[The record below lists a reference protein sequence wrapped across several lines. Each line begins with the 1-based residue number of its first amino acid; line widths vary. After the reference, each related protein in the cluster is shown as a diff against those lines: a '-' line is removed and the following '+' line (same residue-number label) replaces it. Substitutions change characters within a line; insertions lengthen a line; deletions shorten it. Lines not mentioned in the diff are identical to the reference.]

1 MRRFLRFLTSR
12 PDMAPRTE
20 TAPDRREGQLRA
32 LLLTAIGAAVILGG
46 SIQTRAEANQS
57 TGSTTGTTAAPQTTG
72 TGTTGTTSTGTTSTG
87 TTSTGTTAAP
97 QTTGTGTNGMGTAGT
112 ATASTSTTGTN
123 GTATTGAATTTGTAA
138 TTGGAVTPPANTPVV
153 EPASTPTVAA
163 LPIFGLDYFAEAR
176 ALILARRKG
185 ATGGS
190 ANALESAVG
199 PEALLS
205 GRVATSIPAKYQL
218 GPGDTLSVR
227 ISSPVQ
233 AATSQDLKI
242 DGTGAIIVPGTTQ
255 RVILRGQTLA
265 QATDSI
271 RAVTRRYLRDAA
283 VELSLSELR
292 TISIR
297 VLGEAIAP
305 GTYEVPSII
314 TVFNALYAAGG
325 PTDNGSF
332 RNVELR
338 RPGMA
343 IKRLDLYRLLL
354 KGDPS
359 LDVAMQPGDTLFI
372 PPAENRVA
380 VKGEV
385 KRPAVYELRTGESL
399 RDALAYAGGA
409 RVTGV
414 TQQVAVESVR
424 PGQSRVLIDA
434 NLFGSN
440 KSNNPVLYDG
450 DTVEIFSIRDLLTN
464 VVTVEGAVD
473 QPRTFAHSRGMR
485 VADLV
490 TLARG
495 LTANAYTPRADL
507 YRKNP
512 DGSLTLIPIN
522 LADALKRSAND
533 NVEIKVEDRLKVY
546 TIEEATF
553 LNPRRIQLAGEV
565 QRPGNY
571 VRANGMTIRDL
582 LIQGGGLKPTANDR
596 VGLLQRFTPDG
607 QPADLV
613 KVNLAKAAAGDPAEN
628 YALQD
633 NDILTVNA
641 ITFTEYVPEQT
652 VEIVGAVTK
661 PGVYTLF
668 KDMRVTDLLF
678 LAGATLPD
686 ASLAR
691 TYLQRTNPN
700 GTQGPLVVVD
710 LEKLRGGDTS
720 QNVRLQP
727 KDKLTIFKE
736 SEVQF
741 RGPET
746 VTISGAFLRPGT
758 YPKSDKMTLR
768 DVIDLAGGVLPTAA
782 ESLELVRA
790 WEQVGTPVT
799 RVRVADALAGDPRA
813 NLDLRSGDTITL
825 PNRSDL
831 RERPRIVFIQGAVK
845 YPGPYMLTG
854 ANDRL
859 SNLVSRAGGMTERA
873 FPLAAEFARD
883 PRNLSTP
890 KQQNLQPR
898 LAATLQLV
906 AEDEYKR
913 ANALAD
919 LDRLRIVFS
928 QGASIS
934 GGGGVQQI
942 LPQGGVVASRDI
954 TPGQSLDQALA
965 QALSSEAASKART
978 LKESEIVPTG
988 NLDVNL
994 DLALRRPNSKED
1006 VVLQDGDIITIPER
1020 PTTVAISGAVV
1031 LPSAIVWV
1039 PGKPLEYYLERSGG
1053 LTNDA
1058 SISEILVIRASGAVV
1073 RYKKGLRIEVG
1084 DNVLVPTKVMAVRL
1098 RERQNDLQTI
1108 TQTVSSAA
1116 ISFALIRALT
1126 R

>member
-1 MRRFLRFLTSR
+1 
-12 PDMAPRTE
+12 MA
-20 TAPDRREGQLRA
+20 
-32 LLLTAIGAAVILGG
+32 AIAAAVILGG
-46 SIQTRAEANQS
+46 SINTRAEANQS
-57 TGSTTGTTAAPQTTG
+57 TGSTTGTTTAPQTTG
-72 TGTTGTTSTGTTSTG
+72 TSSTG
-87 TTSTGTTAAP
+87 
-97 QTTGTGTNGMGTAGT
+97 TTGTGTTAGQTTTSGTA
-112 ATASTSTTGTN
+112 TN
-123 GTATTGAATTTGTAA
+123 GTATSGTPTTGTGTTAGQTTTSGTTA
-138 TTGGAVTPPANTPVV
+138 GMGTTGTVPTTGGAVTPTTNVPPVA
-153 EPASTPTVAA
+153 PASTPTVAA

-176 ALILARRKG
+176 ALILARRRG
-185 ATGGS
+185 VTGGS
-190 ANALESAVG
+190 SNALESAVG

-218 GPGDTLSVR
+218 GPGDTLSIRV
-227 ISSPVQ
+227 SSPVQ
-233 AATSQDLKI
+233 AATTQDLKI
-242 DGTGAIIVPGTTQ
+242 DGTGAIVVPGTTQ
-255 RVILRGQTLA
+255 RVILRGQTLT
-265 QATDSI
+265 QATQTI
-271 RAVTRRYLRDAA
+271 RSVTRRYLRDAQ
-283 VELSLSELR
+283 VELALSELR

-297 VLGEAIAP
+297 ILGEAIAP

-359 LDVAMQPGDTLFI
+359 LDVSMQPGDTLFI
-372 PPAENRVA
+372 PPAENRIA

-385 KRPAVYELRTGESL
+385 KRPAMYELRTGESL
-399 RDALAYAGGA
+399 RDALAFAGGA

-434 NLFGSN
+434 NLFGSA
-440 KSNNPVLYDG
+440 KANNPVLYDG
-450 DTVEIFSIRDLLTN
+450 DSIEIFSIRNLLTN
-464 VVTVEGAVD
+464 VVSVEGAVD
-473 QPRTFAHSRGMR
+473 QPRSFAHSRGMR

-490 TLARG
+490 NLARG

-507 YRKNP
+507 YRKNA

-522 LADALKRSAND
+522 LAEALRRSAND
-533 NVEIKVEDRLKVY
+533 NVEVRVEDRLKVY

-596 VGLLQRFTPDG
+596 VGVLQRFTPDG
-607 QPADLV
+607 QPAELV
-613 KVNLAKAAAGDPAEN
+613 RVNLAKAVDGDAAEN
-628 YALQD
+628 LLLRD

-641 ITFTEYVPEQT
+641 LTFTEYVPDQT
-652 VEIVGAVTK
+652 VEIAGAVTK
-661 PGVYTLF
+661 PGTYTLF
-668 KDMRVTDLLF
+668 KDMRLTDLLF

-686 ASLAR
+686 ASLGR

-700 GTQGPLVVVD
+700 GTQGSLVVVD
-710 LEKLRGGDTS
+710 LEKLKAGDMS
-720 QNVRLQP
+720 QNIKLQP
-727 KDKLTIFKE
+727 KDKFTIFKE

-746 VTISGAFLRPGT
+746 VTLSGAFLRPGQ
-758 YPKSDKMTLR
+758 YPKSEKMTLR
-768 DVIDLAGGVLPTAA
+768 ELIDLAGGVLPTAA
-782 ESLELVRA
+782 ETLELARA

-799 RVRVADALAGDPRA
+799 RLRVADALVGDARA
-813 NLDLRSGDTITL
+813 NIELRSGDTITL

-934 GGGGVQQI
+934 SGGAVPQLLG
-942 LPQGGVVASRDI
+942 QGGVVGSRDI

-965 QALSSEAASKART
+965 QALSSEAASKARA
-978 LKESEIVPTG
+978 LKENEIVPTG

-1006 VVLQDGDIITIPER
+1006 VVLQDGDIITVPER

-1058 SISEILVIRASGAVV
+1058 SISEILVIRASGAVI
-1073 RYKKGLRIEVG
+1073 RYKKGIRIELG